1 MVVENVV
8 ESNDSSQLMSTR
20 HTGSRFARQLRK
32 YSASNYEGRLE
43 MLSNQLD
50 STRIERLVTVDV
62 NLSYRKSICKTLQNF
77 PQVTAKGV
85 ADFVQSTRFEPLVTV
100 DVDLS
105 YRKSICKTTLLMTSR
120 VDPCDWSRFVYIEY
134 PNLTLKYVLSSFANR
149 LLVRR
154 IYCTYD

>member
-1 MVVENVV
+1 
-8 ESNDSSQLMSTR
+8 MSTR

-62 NLSYRKSICKTLQNF
+62 
-77 PQVTAKGV
+77 
-85 ADFVQSTRFEPLVTV
+85 
-100 DVDLS
+100 DLS

-120 VDPCDWSRFVYIEY
+120 VDPCEWSRFVYIEY
-134 PNLTLKYVLSSFANR
+134 PNLTLKYGLSSFANR
-149 LLVRR
+149 LPVRR
-154 IYCTYD
+154 IYFTYDESCPLVRIVSIRQHLMPLFNALGRKKVN

>member
-50 STRIERLVTVDV
+50 STRIERLVTVD
-62 NLSYRKSICKTLQNF
+62 I
-77 PQVTAKGV
+77 
-85 ADFVQSTRFEPLVTV
+85 
-100 DVDLS
+100 DLS
-105 YRKSICKTTLLMTSR
+105 YRKSIRKTLPKFSASDRETG
-120 VDPCDWSRFVYIEY
+120 CRFCPIDSIG
-134 PNLTLKYVLSSFANR
+134 TTRHS
-149 LLVRR
+149 
-154 IYCTYD
+154 

>member
-50 STRIERLVTVDV
+50 STRIERLVTVDA
-62 NLSYRKSICKTLQNF
+62 N
-77 PQVTAKGV
+77 
-85 ADFVQSTRFEPLVTV
+85 
-100 DVDLS
+100 LS

>member
-1 MVVENVV
+1 
-8 ESNDSSQLMSTR
+8 MSTCR
-20 HTGSRFARQLRK
+20 TESRFARHF
-32 YSASNYEGRLE
+32 
-43 MLSNQLD
+43 
-50 STRIERLVTVDV
+50 
-62 NLSYRKSICKTLQNF
+62 QNF

-100 DVDLS
+100 DVNLS

-149 LLVRR
+149 LPVRR
-154 IYCTYD
+154 IYFTSDESCPPVRIMSIRQHLMPLFNALGRKKVN

>member
-20 HTGSRFARQLRK
+20 HTGIRFARQLRK

-43 MLSNQLD
+43 MLSNRLD
-50 STRIERLVTVDV
+50 STRIER
-62 NLSYRKSICKTLQNF
+62 
-77 PQVTAKGV
+77 
-85 ADFVQSTRFEPLVTV
+85 LVTV

-105 YRKSICKTTLLMTSR
+105 YRKSICKTTLLMT
-120 VDPCDWSRFVYIEY
+120 SRFVYIEY

>member
-43 MLSNQLD
+43 MLSNRLESNGSSQLM
-50 STRIERLVTVDV
+50 STCHTGSRFARHF
-62 NLSYRKSICKTLQNF
+62 QNF

-149 LLVRR
+149 LLVGR

>member
-1 MVVENVV
+1 
-8 ESNDSSQLMSTR
+8 MSTC
-20 HTGSRFARQLRK
+20 HTGSRFARHF
-32 YSASNYEGRLE
+32 
-43 MLSNQLD
+43 
-50 STRIERLVTVDV
+50 
-62 NLSYRKSICKTLQNF
+62 QNF

-149 LLVRR
+149 LAVKR
-154 IYCTYD
+154 IYFTYDESCPPVRIVSIRQHLMPLFNALGRKKVN